1 MLIMNGYIIALDQG
15 TTSSRSIIFDSKGNI
30 VSLAQ
35 YPFTQIYPKPGWV
48 EHDPMVILES
58 QMLAM
63 SEAFEKSGL
72 SPTDIAGIGITN
84 QRETTIVWD
93 KNTGKPIYNA
103 IVWQCRRTAPI
114 CDQLTADGLGPYVK
128 EKTGLLIDAYFSGT
142 KIKWILDNVPGA
154 RERAERGELLFGNVD
169 SWLIWNLTGGRA
181 HVSDYSNCSRTM
193 LFDIDN
199 LCWDEELCARLG
211 VPMSMLPTPV
221 PSSMVYGQVTAG
233 LPGLETL
240 EGIPVCGSA
249 GDQAAALLGQAC
261 IVPGQAKN
269 TYGTGC
275 FTLMNTGSKSVRSV
289 SGLVTSVAWSVN
301 GKTTYALEGSV
312 FNAGSSIQWLRDELG
327 LIGTAHECDILAES
341 VPDNGG
347 VYLVS
352 AFTGLGA
359 PRWDMYARGAIV
371 GLTRG
376 SNKAHIARATLEGI
390 AYQVKDLLDAMQV
403 DAESPISVLRV
414 DGGASVSSFLMQF
427 QADMLRVPIDRPKL
441 VETTAFGA
449 AFLAGAISGSSV
461 MDLGFFAAFALL
473 LALIYLLHTVC
484 PIGVAILGIFLPI
497 MIALCAGFG
506 VSPAVPTIALAVVVA
521 GNYLM
526 PVNPTVMLTYGE
538 GYYTFGDMFKTGI
551 VPSVALVLIMA
562 AWMPF
567 IVGVMG
573 L

>member
-1 MLIMNGYIIALDQG
+1 MQRYILALDQG
-15 TTSSRSIIFDSKGNI
+15 TTSSRAILFGRDGSVGGH
-30 VSLAQ
+30 AQ
-35 YPFTQIYPKPGWV
+35 QPFQQYYPQPGWV
-48 EHDPMVILES
+48 EHDPNEIWES
-58 QMLAM
+58 ERAVAAQALR
-63 SEAFEKSGL
+63 ESGL
-72 SPTDIAGIGITN
+72 GRAVAAIGITN

-449 AFLAGAISGSSV
+449 AFLAGIASGVWESV
-461 MDLGFFAAFALL
+461 DDIALL
-473 LALIYLLHTVC
+473 RQSDR
-484 PIGVAILGIFLPI
+484 IFKPEMDAEQAKQYHDNWLR
-497 MIALCAGFG
+497 
-506 VSPAVPTIALAVVVA
+506 AVGRA
-521 GNYLM
+521 
-526 PVNPTVMLTYGE
+526 E
-538 GYYTFGDMFKTGI
+538 KW
-551 VPSVALVLIMA
+551 SQE
-562 AWMPF
+562 
-567 IVGVMG
+567 
-573 L
+573 